1 MMNLVNSV
9 YRRFNA
15 TNNGFFVVLGHARTG
30 TNLLCSLLNSHPDVT
45 CAYEVLHPDDAG
57 LRQKF
62 HQDMVEATEH
72 WFKPGHGREQ
82 KDAIEYIQSRLLPRA
97 GAGHPFGTKVLYWQ
111 VQKLG
116 LFNYLA
122 RQNFGF
128 LHMTRNPVEV
138 HVSQLQAQQ
147 TGQWFLGRDEA
158 QQQAAP
164 AMEVSLSEL
173 TAFCR
178 LYRKQLRRYDRIGP
192 RRCGVDYEV
201 LCKAPQRVMDRVFG
215 FLGVQPVAV
224 DSYSR
229 KQQSWNIRDR
239 IMNFDDLLKNAAD
252 DVRSHLE
259 KIQNR

>member
-1 MMNLVNSV
+1 MMNLINSV
-9 YRRFNA
+9 CRRIKA
-15 TNNGFFVVLGHARTG
+15 TNNDFYVVLGHARTG
-30 TNLLCSLLNSHPDVT
+30 TNLLCSLLNSHPNVT
-45 CAYEVLHPDDAG
+45 CAYEVLHPEDAG

-62 HQDMVEATEH
+62 HQDMVENTEH
-72 WFKPGHGREQ
+72 WLKPGVGREQ
-82 KDAIEYIQSRLLPRA
+82 KDAIEYIESRLLPRA
-97 GAGHPFGTKVLYWQ
+97 GAGHPFGPKILYWQ

-122 RQNFGF
+122 RHNFRF

-147 TGQWFLGRDEA
+147 SGQWFLGRDEA
-158 QQQAAP
+158 QQAAP
-164 AMEVSLSEL
+164 PMEVDLSEL

-178 LYRKQLRRYDRIGP
+178 LYRKQLSKYDRIGP
-192 RRCGVDYEV
+192 ERFSVDYKD
-201 LCKAPQRVMDRVFG
+201 LCKDPQSVMDRVFR

-239 IMNFDDLLKNAAD
+239 IMNFDDLLENAAD
-252 DVRSHLE
+252 EVRSYLE
-259 KIQNR
+259 KIQTT